1 MCFDTGINAVVLES
15 SPGRNLKPRLE
26 QRLRSDTFATN
37 FSGRVVGLFYEIKV
51 RQSLQ
56 LQRILIL
63 DSWTGEVK
71 AKY

>member
-1 MCFDTGINAVVLES
+1 MYFDTGINAVVLES
-15 SPGRNLKPRLE
+15 SPVRNLKPRLE

-37 FSGRVVGLFYEIKV
+37 FSRRVVRLFYEIKA

-63 DSWTGEVK
+63 DSWTGEPK